1 MGYIYKITNDINDKI
16 YIGLTSRSLD
26 IRFKEHLKDSKND
39 LSRPLYRAMNKYGT
53 EHFTISLIEEVPD
66 EILSQ
71 REQYWISKYN
81 TYQDGYNATIG
92 GDGQTKLNYQ
102 EVINLYNHYQNVR
115 EVARQLNV
123 DRTSIEDIL
132 HSKNI
137 PVLSPGLVTQQ
148 KLGKCIA
155 QLDLNTE
162 EIINVF
168 PSCHAAA
175 KALGVHHSGIARA
188 CNGERKSANGYKWKI
203 LNEWPLNQ

>member
-1 MGYIYKITNDINDKI
+1 MGYIYKITNDINNKI
-16 YIGLTSRSLD
+16 YIGLTSRNLD
-26 IRFKEHLKDSKND
+26 IRFKEHLKDSKTD
-39 LSRPLYRAMNKYGT
+39 LNRPLYRAMNKYGA
-53 EHFTISLIEEVPD
+53 EHFIISLIEEVPD

-81 TYQDGYNATIG
+81 TYQDGYNATMG
-92 GDGQTKLNYQ
+92 GDGQTKLDYQ
-102 EVINLYNHYQNVR
+102 EVINLYNYYQNVR

-148 KLGKCIA
+148 KLGNCIA

-162 EIINVF
+162 EIINIF